1 VIVLSGIVIV
11 IIGFALRFNPLLVV
25 TVAAIATGLAAG
37 FDLVKVIAL
46 LGKAFVDSRFMAVV
60 WLVLPVIGL
69 LERGGIRERAR
80 ALIGKLHG
88 ATAGGLLIAYLAIR
102 QLTAMIGLSALGGHV
117 PMVRP
122 LIAPMVEAAAERQ
135 TVMTDEL
142 RQLVRAH
149 AAATDNIGLF
159 FGEDV
164 FIAVGSI
171 LLVVAFLGQNNITV
185 APLEVAIWAL
195 PTAVIA
201 FVIHAIRLHL
211 LDRRLARQK
220 ARS

>member
-1 VIVLSGIVIV
+1 

-25 TVAAIATGLAAG
+25 TVAAIATGLSAG
-37 FDLVKVIAL
+37 FDLIKVIAL
-46 LGKAFVDSRFMAVV
+46 LGKAFVDSRFMAVA

-69 LERGGIRERAR
+69 LERGGLRERAR
-80 ALIGKLHG
+80 SLIAKLHG

-102 QLTAMIGLSALGGHV
+102 QVTAMLGLTALGGHV

-135 TVMTDEL
+135 TEMDEPL
-142 RQLVRAH
+142 RQELRAH

-164 FIAVGSI
+164 FIAIGSI
-171 LLVVAFLGQNNITV
+171 LLVVGFLGQNGISVT
-185 APLEVAIWAL
+185 PLSVAIWAL

-201 FVIHAIRLHL
+201 FVIHAVRLRL
-211 LDRRLARQK
+211 LDRRLARRRAK
-220 ARS
+220 S